1 MKNWDVIIIGGGII
15 GLSLSLELRKNG
27 ATVLIVERG
36 EPGREA
42 SYAAGGM
49 LVDCSIETAPGL
61 QALATAS
68 ARMYP
73 EFAHELEVESGM
85 KVDLREQGTLLT
97 LSAKHIRHPEFT
109 AAGLSPADLS
119 ELEPAMVKLTLDQ
132 EFDLKER
139 GIEPRMRSR
148 LLTKFR
154 TSIVSKNAASIP
166 ARSLPPPSK
175 LRNIA
180 RSIFP
185 RAIQ

>member
-97 LSAKHIRHPEFT
+97 LSAKHIRHPELMT
-109 AAGLSPADLS
+109 AALSPADLRT
-119 ELEPAMVKLTLDQ
+119 LEPAMVNL
-132 EFDLKER
+132 
-139 GIEPRMRSR
+139 MS
-148 LLTKFR
+148 
-154 TSIVSKNAASIP
+154 
-166 ARSLPPPSK
+166 
-175 LRNIA
+175 
-180 RSIFP
+180 
-185 RAIQ
+185 